1 MCHAIYPDGGHFVT
15 RGTENLI
22 QYHPL
27 PKAKAK
33 KESKYRSFYSPWFG
47 FALDRRSIKHDHLV
61 TGKICGN
68 LNIFAKDAGNN
79 GDTLVQSGIM
89 ILN

>member
-27 PKAKAK
+27 PEDKAK
-33 KESKYRSFYSPWFG
+33 KESKYGSFYSPWFG
-47 FALDRRSIKHDHLV
+47 YALDGGSIKRDHPVIEKNNLEKDLWKPRHLRQGC
-61 TGKICGN
+61 GK
-68 LNIFAKDAGNN
+68 
-79 GDTLVQSGIM
+79 
-89 ILN
+89 